1 MFPLYFTPELLQTI
15 TKYNN
20 RPTYT
25 EYYNKR
31 YLEEC
36 KPFYTFPTLSL
47 HGGALLHYIQQG
59 LESKIKKEY
68 IEKYGP
74 L

>member
-15 TKYNN
+15 K
-20 RPTYT
+20 PTYK

-36 KPFYTFPTLSL
+36 KPFYERPTLSL
-47 HGGALLHYIQQG
+47 HAGPLLHYIQQG

-68 IEKYGP
+68 IEKYGS

>member
-1 MFPLYFTPELLQTI
+1 MFPLTPELLQTI
-15 TKYNN
+15 KKYK
-20 RPTYT
+20 PTYT

-36 KPFYTFPTLSL
+36 KPFYERPSFSIKSIM
-47 HGGALLHYIQQG
+47 LLHYIQQG

-68 IEKYGP
+68 IEKYGS

>member
-1 MFPLYFTPELLQTI
+1 MFPLYCTPELLETI
-15 TKYNN
+15 KKYSN
-20 RPTYT
+20 RPTYK

-36 KPFYTFPTLSL
+36 KPFYERPTVSITSMMLI
-47 HGGALLHYIQQG
+47 HYIQQG
-59 LESKIKKEY
+59 FKKEY